1 MSCRVLQIVL
11 GLCLVEESCILIEEV
26 KEAVGVDGGVDLLYD
41 HPLSEITSAKDFYFL
56 LSMEVMGFSDLRDC

>member
-1 MSCRVLQIVL
+1 M
-11 GLCLVEESCILIEEV
+11 EESCILIEEV
-26 KEAVGVDGGVDLLYD
+26 KEAVGVDGGVDLLND